1 MTKNY
6 EYNENLVITDE
17 DTHKALVSHF
27 NQIENI
33 AKSKKFE
40 WEDEQIPEEHFG
52 ITFDFDEWLNLYVDN
67 YNDVHLEE
75 KPENLKEDTIGYVN
89 QIKDYIDGFMLQPVV
104 LYNRNSFAAKS
115 YRIETEN
122 FDEIVDFMKNL
133 KEEYG
138 TVLLYEISYTPQRT
152 DTTVVEKKHGNTD
165 YTETRYP
172 ANAFYKIRYGL
183 VENGL

>member
-17 DTHKALVSHF
+17 DTHTALVSHF

-40 WEDEQIPEEHFG
+40 WEDEQIPEEHYG
-52 ITFDFDEWLNLYVDN
+52 ITFDFDEF
-67 YNDVHLEE
+67 LEDTLISLDE
-75 KPENLKEDTIGYVN
+75 TYKFYHHKKPENLKENTISYIN

-104 LYNRNSFAAKS
+104 LYNRNVFVAKS
-115 YRIETEN
+115 HKTETEN

-138 TVLLYEISYTPQRT
+138 TVFLYEIYWSPQRT
-152 DTTVVEKKHGNTD
+152 EKVIYGGITH
-165 YTETRYP
+165 YP
-172 ANAFYKIRYGL
+172 ENAFYKIRYG
-183 VENGL
+183 VVYNGL